1 MNLEG
6 KTALITGS
14 ARRIGR
20 EIALTL
26 AHSGA
31 DVVVHYRN
39 SSREALSLKGQIE
52 SLGRKAYLVRAELS
66 SQSSVKKFAAE
77 VFRKTDS
84 VDLLINNASIF
95 YATPFPRIQEK
106 DWDAFMDSNLKA
118 PFFLSQI
125 FGEKMAKRRSGK
137 IINLVDWMGERPSVN
152 YLPYCISK
160 AGLIAATKGLAKVLA
175 PYVQVAGIAPG
186 PILPAEWRGSPKGR
200 PAEKA
205 TPKEQKKAAERSL
218 LKRYGNPKD
227 IAQAVKFL
235 VSSDFVTGSILY
247 VEGGASLA

>member
-1 MNLEG
+1 M
-6 KTALITGS
+6 TGA

-26 AHSGA
+26 ARAGA
-31 DVVVHYRN
+31 DIVVHYR
-39 SSREALSLKGQIE
+39 SSSQEASSLQKQIE

-66 SQSSVKKFAAE
+66 SQASVKKFAAE

-95 YATPFPRIQEK
+95 YSTPFPKIREK
-106 DWDAFMDSNLKA
+106 DWDAFMEINLKA

-125 FGEKMAKRRSGK
+125 FGEKMLKRRSGK
-137 IINLVDWMGERPSVN
+137 IINLVDWMGERPSAN

-175 PYVQVAGIAPG
+175 PYVQVVGIAPG
-186 PILPAEWRGSPKGR
+186 PILPAEKASPKER
-200 PAEKA
+200 
-205 TPKEQKKAAERSL
+205 KKAAERSL

-227 IAQAVKFL
+227 IARSVKFL
-235 VSSDFVTGSILY
+235 SEGTDFMTGSILY
-247 VEGGASLA
+247 VEGGAALV